1 MNNKEFNE
9 IIKKADDRTTLDKIM
24 DCFIRP
30 AMVGTTLV
38 IIIESIA
45 KNDLPS
51 WLLVLLGTL
60 LGMMIYSLIQLC
72 YYSNDRIHTNLTLQ
86 KDLALVDIIRDMDKR
101 IKELEETKK
110 ED

>member
-9 IIKKADDRTTLDKIM
+9 IIKKADDRTLFDKVM

-72 YYSNDRIHTNLTLQ
+72 YYSNDRVHVKLTFE
-86 KDLALVDIIRDMDKR
+86 KDLALLDVIRDMDRR
-101 IKELEETKK
+101 IKELEETK

>member
-9 IIKKADDRTTLDKIM
+9 IIKKADDRTLFDKVT

-30 AMVGTTLV
+30 VSVGCCF
-38 IIIESIA
+38 IITMEIMTKHEIS
-45 KNDLPS
+45 S
-51 WLLVLLGTL
+51 WLLLLLGTL

-72 YYSNDRIHTNLTLQ
+72 YYSNDRVHVKLTFE
-86 KDLALVDIIRDMDKR
+86 KDLALLDVIRDMDRR
-101 IKELEETKK
+101 IKELEETK

>member
-9 IIKKADDRTTLDKIM
+9 IIKKADDRTLFDKIM

-72 YYSNDRIHTNLTLQ
+72 YYSNDRVHVKLTFE
-86 KDLALVDIIRDMDKR
+86 KDLALLDVIRDMDRR
-101 IKELEETKK
+101 IKELEETK

>member
-1 MNNKEFNE
+1 MDDKQFKE
-9 IIKKADDRTTLDKIM
+9 IVKRVDKRTKLDKIM

-72 YYSNDRIHTNLTLQ
+72 YYSNDRIHLALGLE
-86 KDLALVDIIRDMDKR
+86 KDLALVEVIRDMDRR
-101 IKELEETKK
+101 IKELEETK

>member
-9 IIKKADDRTTLDKIM
+9 IIKKADDRTKLDKIM

-72 YYSNDRIHTNLTLQ
+72 YYSNDRVHVKLTFE
-86 KDLALVDIIRDMDKR
+86 KDLALLDVIRDMDRR
-101 IKELEETKK
+101 IKELEETK

>member
-1 MNNKEFNE
+1 MTKHE
-9 IIKKADDRTTLDKIM
+9 I
-24 DCFIRP
+24 
-30 AMVGTTLV
+30 
-38 IIIESIA
+38 S
-45 KNDLPS
+45 S
-51 WLLVLLGTL
+51 WLLLLLGTL
-60 LGMMIYSLIQLC
+60 LGMMIYSLIQVC

>member
-1 MNNKEFNE
+1 MDNKEFNE
-9 IIKKADDRTTLDKIM
+9 IIKKADDRTLFDKIM

-72 YYSNDRIHTNLTLQ
+72 YYSNDRVHVKLTFE
-86 KDLALVDIIRDMDKR
+86 KDLALLDVIRDMDRR
-101 IKELEETKK
+101 IKELEETK